1 MPEDQLPNINSPLED
16 KLASIQ
22 NDWTKSQFSGNGNS
36 KGGDPTSTLLKK
48 MNGVMSAK
56 ESYSTPDIVSP
67 NIIDVSGRY
76 PKQLVGWDNEDLY
89 GDAQSGWSQAWRGI
103 VKGVALAGTTFLQG
117 TLGLVYGLGAAA
129 GTLELNKLFNND
141 FSNAID
147 DFNKM
152 LENQYLQNYYTK
164 RERDA
169 KWYEPANLFST
180 NFIFDKFVKNLGFSI
195 GAIYSGAAVAK
206 ALRMI
211 PAISSLFT
219 GEKAAATLAQIESKL
234 STVPA
239 LQRTDEMYNM
249 LIKASDAATKAAKF
263 GSGVE
268 RTVIGTLGAV
278 TEGGIEALQGLNE
291 YRNSLI
297 DNYIATNGV
306 APVGD
311 ELDKINDL
319 SSSLGNSRFLLNIGL
334 LSATNYIM
342 LPKILGSSY
351 KTSKSLA
358 NKEINNIV
366 KNQEGKWVSALSQA
380 PRVEKFIRK
389 STNVAELFFSP
400 TEGFEEL
407 SQYAIERGVNDYYS
421 KAYKGEG
428 RSFANSML
436 AGYDQAINSNEGM
449 EQFLIGALS
458 GGMQQAG
465 IVGTYQNEKGQTKVG
480 IGKSGNIG
488 ERGITGTGGERG
500 RNTTSFLAQMNDPK
514 NQMRF
519 KSDTWVKDMVDAT
532 ARGINLQKE
541 GEAFIRQG
549 DVLEAK
555 DNEADYMHNYLAV
568 RIKHGRYDLVQDDI
582 ENFRQQAA
590 SPEGLNMLKQ
600 QGYANENDTQQ
611 TFLARVNNFEK
622 HAKNIDSLYQS
633 LNMVYGAKINQD
645 GQRVYSDEV
654 IDKMVYV
661 GSKIAD
667 YEQRIPELSQQLLSN
682 QIVLGD
688 TLSNIYKNGVPSADA
703 VKDAIKQIDDLSV
716 IDSKK
721 DELKQSLR
729 DVIELTGRRKE
740 FLDEFKKLKTSP
752 ESFTTVTEPTTT
764 TATTD
769 KKKIK
774 LKTKDG
780 EEELEVGTEYFAGSQ
795 VIESKE
801 GVVYEKFPRF
811 TIIGENEDG
820 SVKIKTSNGDIL
832 DVKKDAFSKYKF
844 GKVSD
849 TEKHPNAMFYVEASD
864 TIFTFNMGKKDKNP
878 RGRLSYDPKTDKLYF
893 ITLDGKKTIAV
904 TRDQFSPKKGY
915 SIAQIYSSDKL
926 TPKAEEALKQEVN
939 LSEIQE
945 KREARLK
952 IISELREAAYDR
964 LDKLTDK
971 ISQKKEQLEGVEKNL
986 KELEE
991 KLQKD
996 DNFRKNGKGFKK
1008 AGKEV
1013 IRQLNILSGMRTLLS
1028 REIEELTAEQ
1038 EEVEFN
1044 ISYFEDMG
1052 QNIDELPTD
1061 SKDFIEELNNQV
1073 LDLQILYEETGKQI
1087 NYLSGVLS
1095 KVEDALK
1102 TAVDFALNLIQ
1113 KFEKKY
1119 PGLPIA
1125 PEALR
1130 SFLNK
1135 DLEFKG
1141 TWPDYQSYLTA
1152 NPNLL
1157 SDLREFDRELADID
1171 DLDVIPNERSVK
1183 ELQDNIADLNKQLA
1197 QYEKEIKAKS
1207 AILDKFEDIAKEY
1220 KRKEEAKRQYEK
1232 DKALHDALFK
1242 AQSQLSEQPSDDST
1256 DDELAK
1262 IETKDKEASKKKDLS
1277 IYPIST
1283 IAPSRETDPE
1293 FENKPH
1299 LLREEKFLNNYA
1311 AGLLKDENGN
1321 DITPDLR
1328 VLVIHRNNQAK
1339 YGLDGLVELRN
1350 PKQADES
1357 EEAYDKRLTNAES
1370 GTILYLYIKKGE
1382 GEWEVIDEN
1391 GKKIGSF
1398 DNEFNPSGIDINKV
1412 VTSTAP
1418 AAKISLKAGSFTN
1431 KDNLNL
1437 AEVEK
1442 AWLEKRKQLLEEG
1455 DLLTVSGVSR
1465 GVKQVTST
1473 SDKNPITPTLTDS
1486 KTVDKQQVIFVSTSD
1501 VINTPNDTIYYKA
1514 GRPYFQIGD
1523 NVILLNNRNI
1533 NEKEADAIFLVLKEV
1548 ATKFQ
1553 ESIKANRPNLDK
1565 QLVDWLNSIIYWYSP
1580 SEKNPTAHNHQIYV
1594 KSGKLFISGV
1604 DTGIYFNP
1612 DSLDAN
1618 RKPIIETFLKG
1629 NTAGR
1634 GTYHHVSHK
1643 NLSSDQPYI
1652 EYYTE
1657 DGKTLKTREHKS
1669 YQHYLIA
1676 NNVVSTNVR
1685 PQMSDTDSN
1694 IRGRYAITDMELS
1707 LPKEDVKPPKVEKKE
1722 EVVQSSGKPDKLAEA
1737 LAVLAANKA
1746 KRQAK
1751 KEGAAAEEKEEKSIV
1766 PSKANRLKST
1776 DTVSVSIKAADLLAK
1791 LNGKGFVGTDS
1802 NDEEYRRVVEKSIDN
1817 VKKEDIAA
1825 VKAWFAK
1832 NLPNVPLNIVEHILK
1847 TTDGGFAW
1855 GKFSSVGVTMYE
1867 KAKEGTGYHEAFEAV
1882 WKMFIPVEDKQKIV
1896 SEMRRRKGSFYDAIT
1911 GQNTEYKSATD
1922 TQLKEKLADEFA
1934 EYVQTNGAISEKIK
1948 GQPWIIRIFRAL
1960 KELFEKLVS
1969 PQNNIDQLFRNIN
1982 SGQYATKPVNLESVV
1997 GDEYS
2002 RVADL
2007 SHQLTKE
2014 LMEDITSKILN
2025 NFFGANATLSLANL
2039 SDNKEIPLDAYYD
2052 AIKPM
2057 LANKFVSIGKQALTE
2072 GDEELALNFLSIAD
2086 NITDNWDDVVKLN
2099 KEYLKT
2105 FGLTSS
2111 HEQASDNLPEKV
2123 KEAKQAE
2130 FEDDNDGIQDDDEPE
2145 FEQENK
2151 SQLEYDRDIF
2161 TISGK
2166 KNASAGIR
2174 LLFATLRDAKFIR
2187 QSKDDVSVVPAIE
2200 FERSS
2205 LNGFKF
2211 VQYARV
2217 FNQVANALVN
2227 TNKMENL
2234 IKKLVNHAKTNAPIV
2249 DLLSPNKLNINR
2261 TTGKINYN
2269 SLSYNEWRILLDFV
2283 KTMSKQSPNALIYD
2297 MKGNTAKLIPGNKY
2311 SGIEQIKRNFV
2322 KNVKNNKE
2330 LFSFDKKKKTFV
2342 VNPEFFKKNPTP
2354 TNDKAYI
2361 DFANSIGIKTVD
2373 GELLSLAMLKAM
2385 PLFQKAKFKSALS
2398 RVYTQLKKQDPL
2410 FDTSNKA
2417 LQIETP
2423 LNEISIAII
2432 SATKDDGSNT
2442 FLNVLRKPVQSV
2454 VLNNPL
2460 STFFNNFNSVSSLD
2474 NLQKEEQGLTDGFSK
2489 NSVILQRGGRF
2500 FNEDGD
2506 RTDEKIEVGYIDGIK
2521 TPRNSKQSSKLSLI
2535 QRRLLSFNLNLQ
2547 GWFVPITNGDKKTEW
2562 ILSLGNHISFNQVVA
2577 GTHWDSIYSIFH
2589 NYLKTEMEV
2598 AQVDDANTL
2607 AVLDKQKRRGN
2618 LRFFLNILPENITK
2632 KAKVVIDNLGD
2643 IDEFIEEN
2651 EKNIN
2656 SAIRKFLEKEASRT
2670 RTEFQIYNILAVD
2683 DNGNYIFDG
2692 IDEKFVMDNINDQGV
2707 NKFSEEQVDNV
2718 ILYRTVNQVI
2728 NNIEMHKL
2736 VIGDP
2741 AFMSDPAKRI
2751 PGAMG
2756 GVNQTTY
2763 GSHEFNTHFSA
2774 LANRTDV
2781 NSSSIQL
2788 EPTDLGY
2795 TPFSDDVSIVIY
2807 QDVIVE
2813 GRVEGSDYKNTNE
2826 VDGGSKMN
2834 LSAYRE
2840 LKIRSAEWTDEQ
2852 EKQYQYQMA
2861 FFRDRMS
2868 KQGKY
2873 DYSSKE
2879 LKEHDV
2885 NLLKQGQPQE
2895 GIFEI
2900 IKPKGWG
2907 QNTASPYKDIVFL
2920 KTSAQPIIP
2929 TVAKDTNDELLLL
2942 KMMNEGIK
2950 IAAFESAVK
2959 VGVRSTEAAYVDGKF
2974 NENKYNPDAI
2984 LYPSWKDLGIQVET
2998 QFSQGKNKLTL
3009 GSQLTTLATLNLLS
3023 GGVPQGFTATEWS
3036 KLSEEERMAKS
3047 EIYREVVTNN
3057 QILVELTNN
3066 GYVELLDK
3074 LGIEEDEDGNYEIV
3088 DYQRVVD
3095 FLKEQ
3100 ARDMDDNT
3108 KAALKVDDV
3117 LNSLAVPLEAIPTYT
3132 QLKAILYSI
3141 VDKNIASPKTSGIGL
3156 VQMPSTFTENE
3167 ARTTLVGNSTYKF
3180 YTKEEPW
3187 IEVSLPAWFRDHL
3200 ERFYINNKKPI
3211 PSEEELL
3218 KLLNDTDIL
3227 NGIGFRI
3234 PTQEMNSV
3242 EVFKIKSFLPKV
3254 MGNTIIVPS
3263 EITTKAGSDFD
3274 IDKLNAYLK
3283 NVIITKTGK
3292 ISKVASFN
3300 SQEEA
3305 ADHFG
3310 SEYENTIQKEINKIE
3325 KYEDFRET
3333 LLAVFNAIENIK
3345 GDITLDKIKKALNE
3359 NLKEFYDVHM
3369 TLLNEII
3376 DQAAEE
3382 QLNPSEYIQNQIDR
3396 LSRKKGKLNAKLFNE
3411 LAKEMYIK
3419 KYTRKSLENA
3429 YYESLERLVQLPEN
3443 FERLIQINTTKNLEE
3458 IKNNLNKALFTED
3471 EIKQNNINTG
3481 EKLAL
3486 NYLPIISPYTLDEI
3500 RHNLV
3505 TGKDGVGIAA
3515 AAQKSNSIMQRTQ
3528 VVIDP
3533 SRVNLLDDIDPLRTQ
3548 LIGDGV
3554 IRFPHNK
3561 INGKPTISMSKTA
3574 DGKKYISDI
3583 ISEYING
3590 FVDVVKNTF
3599 IIEMGVTT
3607 RTAGTFLFMD
3617 RLGNNTEH
3625 TTYFM
3630 NQPIIRQYL
3639 KFLDKNKIN
3648 GIRHKESIGEIY
3660 STWGDVKYT
3669 GNDTLPTANQL
3680 LDNIKEYKGKN
3691 RDFKNLSPEFVE
3703 EQSKIFNEFL
3713 KYQEMASDL
3722 FTLMQGINW
3731 DTAHMSDPEQ
3741 FLLKDINYD
3750 KANNTIFTPASEILK
3765 NVFIGNTRQKLMDSR
3780 NAIGGFIA
3788 IEHPNVREV
3797 LDTLKRKFISM
3808 SFFPKPD
3815 VYSAIAKRINNSF
3828 LNYILQVKGGYNRTQ
3843 IEQVLLDEQNGAAS
3857 LLEDLQIATKKDS
3870 VLHSILKQFSIER
3883 RGNDANSVKAIIFKK
3898 SGNDKYDRD
3907 TDIDNFRILKEN
3919 AYTQELYKKLVRAA
3933 LLQSGVQ
3940 YSPISYSHLI
3950 PSEDYAKALSSLV
3963 NNLSTYTDLDKFLT
3977 SKSFARNNWSNS
3989 DVAKPLTIS
3998 EKMKGVSDMGTVWAI
4013 PFILPKQLSKFPKG
4027 SIMKSRMFL
4036 GEYAKYQPLNSMGRE
4051 MAFVPDLTYMINK
4064 KDAFEKNNP
4073 ILTKTYL
4080 YEIVKDEMGKPL
4092 TITENY
4098 KNKQDEEVQS
4108 VSYLYKA
4115 INAWGDGMYAQEYY
4129 DAERSSQIE
4138 NNTFKVDETVVND
4151 TAIYTAL
4158 RGKSVSLQ
4166 SKKEIKTE
4174 LIESSNKVIEGDIF
4188 SIKGIPVI
4196 TTNLGGVHGA
4206 GLAQKAKSKGLIK
4219 QGDGLFK
4226 ANNNVVQLPV
4236 KKIWSDNMAMNNNM
4250 KLLAESLNKLVKVAN
4265 ENKNNTYLL
4274 PLAGLGHGEG
4284 KVSEIMPLLIS
4295 TLQASE
4301 NIKLILPTEDISLGR
4316 QATVRKDETR
4326 KKLPEIKTMLEK
4338 AGFIKSNKINTSDNK
4353 STQDKI
4359 NDCLG

>member
-22 NDWTKSQFSGNGNS
+22 RDWTKSQFSGNGAS
-36 KGGDPTSTLLKK
+36 QGGDPTSTLLKK
-48 MNGVMSAK
+48 MNGVISAK
-56 ESYSTPDIVSP
+56 ESYSTPDIISP
-67 NIIDVSGRY
+67 NAIDISGRY

-147 DFNKM
+147 DFNKT

-206 ALRMI
+206 ALRMV

-219 GEKAAATLAQIESKL
+219 GEKAATTLAQIESKL

-311 ELDKINDL
+311 ELDKINNL

-428 RSFANSML
+428 RSFADSML

-458 GGMQQAG
+458 GGIQQSG
-465 IVGTYQNEKGQTKVG
+465 IVSAKGF
-480 IGKSGNIG
+480 GKTGNIG

-514 NQMRF
+514 NEMRF

-582 ENFRQQAA
+582 DNFKQQAA
-590 SPEGLNMLKQ
+590 SPEGLNLLKQ

-622 HAKNIDSLYQS
+622 HAKNVDSLYQS
-633 LNMVYGAKINQD
+633 LNMVYGAKVDQN
-645 GQRVYSDEV
+645 GKRVYSDEI

-682 QIVLGD
+682 QVVLGD
-688 TLSNIYKNGVPSADA
+688 TLSSIYKAGVPSQEA
-703 VKDAIKQIDDLSV
+703 VKEAIKQIDDLNV

-752 ESFTTVTEPTTT
+752 ESFATITEPSKVVNP
-764 TATTD
+764 D
-769 KKKIK
+769 KKTIK

-780 EEELEVGTEYFAGSQ
+780 EEELEVGTDYYLG
-795 VIESKE
+795 K
-801 GVVYEKFPRF
+801 VVEKDKDGNEVYRFPQI

-820 SVKIKTSNGDIL
+820 TIKVKTSTGLIKDINPSVL
-832 DVKKDAFSKYKF
+832 EDYKL

-849 TEKHPNAMFYVEASD
+849 LQNNKKAKFYFDHINDVVE
-864 TIFTFNMGKKDKNP
+864 FNFGKGKKQ
-878 RGRLSYDPKTDKLYF
+878 RGRLQYSPKEGVLNFVYKDSN
-893 ITLDGKKTIAV
+893 GKIRSIEV
-904 TRDQFSPKKGY
+904 TGDQFVPKKGY
-915 SIAQIYSSDKL
+915 NNPMISFIRTL
-926 TPKAEEALKQEVN
+926 TPQEQSDIDNLAKEADARIEA
-939 LSEIQE
+939 

-996 DNFRKNGKGFKK
+996 ENFRKNGKGFKK

-1013 IRQLNILSGMRTLLS
+1013 IRQLNILSGMRTLLT

-1087 NYLSGVLS
+1087 NYLSGILS

-1119 PGLPIA
+1119 PGLPVA

-1130 SFLNK
+1130 NFLNK

-1141 TWPDYQSYLTA
+1141 TWPDYQSYLAA

-1256 DDELAK
+1256 DDELSK

-1299 LLREEKFLNNYA
+1299 LIREEKFLNNYA
-1311 AGLLKDENGN
+1311 SGQLKDSNGN

-1328 VLVIHRNNQAK
+1328 VLVIHRNNQAQ
-1339 YGLDGLVELRN
+1339 YGVDGLVELRN

-1357 EEAYDKRLTNAES
+1357 EEAYDKRLTNPET

-1442 AWLEKRKQLLEEG
+1442 AWFEKRKQLLEEG

-1465 GVKQVTST
+1465 GIKQVTDT
-1473 SDKNPITPTLTDS
+1473 SDKNPIAPTLTDS
-1486 KTVDKQQVIFVSTSD
+1486 KTIDKQQVIFVSTSD

-1580 SEKNPTAHNHQIYV
+1580 SEKNPTVHNHQIYV

-1685 PQMSDTDSN
+1685 PQMNENDSN

-1707 LPKEDVKPPKVEKKE
+1707 LPKEDVKPPKVEKE
-1722 EVVQSSGKPDKLAEA
+1722 EVKETQPSGKKDKLQEA
-1737 LAVLAANKA
+1737 LAALAENKA
-1746 KRQAK
+1746 KKQSKAS
-1751 KEGAAAEEKEEKSIV
+1751 EEKSEGKQSTSSGM
-1766 PSKANRLKST
+1766 SKGLKST
-1776 DTVSVSIKAADLLAK
+1776 DNVQATIKINDLLNK
-1791 LNGKGFVGTDS
+1791 LGNKGITGDS
-1802 NDEEYRRVVEKSIDN
+1802 SNEEEYRRVVEKSIDN

-1855 GKFSSVGVTMYE
+1855 GKFSNVGVTMYE

-1882 WKMFIPVEDKQKIV
+1882 WKMFVPVEDKQKIL
-1896 SEMRRRKGSFYDAIT
+1896 SEMRRRRGSFYDAIT

-1934 EYVQTNGAISEKIK
+1934 EYVQTNGVISEKIK

-1969 PQNNIDQLFRNIN
+1969 PQNNIDQLFKNIN
-1982 SGQYATKPVNLESVV
+1982 SAQYATKPVNLESVV

-2057 LANKFVSIGKQALTE
+2057 IANKFVSIAKQALSE
-2072 GDEELALNFLSIAD
+2072 GDEERALNFLSIAD
-2086 NITDNWDDVVKLN
+2086 NITDDWDDVVKLN

-2130 FEDDNDGIQDDDEPE
+2130 FEDDNDGIQDDGDEPE

-2174 LLFATLRDAKFIR
+2174 LLFSTLRDADFIPK
-2187 QSKDDVSVVPAIE
+2187 SKDDVSVVPAIE
-2200 FERSS
+2200 FKKSS
-2205 LNGFKF
+2205 LRGYKF
-2211 VQYARV
+2211 VQYAKV
-2217 FNQVANALVN
+2217 FNQVANALIN
-2227 TNKMENL
+2227 TNKIDNL

-2249 DLLSPNKLNINR
+2249 DLLSPNKLHINR

-2269 SLSYNEWRILLDFV
+2269 SLSYDEWRILLDFV

-2330 LFSFDKKKKTFV
+2330 LFSFDKQKKTFV
-2342 VNPEFFKKNPTP
+2342 VNPEFFKKNSTP

-2361 DFANSIGIKTVD
+2361 DFANSIGIKTID
-2373 GELLSLAMLKAM
+2373 GDQLSLAMLKAM
-2385 PLFQKAKFKSALS
+2385 PLFQKAKFKSGLS
-2398 RVYTQLKKQDPL
+2398 RVYTQLKKQQPL

-2423 LNEISIAII
+2423 LNEISEAII
-2432 SATKDDGSNT
+2432 SATKDDGTNT

-2460 STFFNNFNSVSSLD
+2460 STFFNNFNSVSSFDELTR
-2474 NLQKEEQGLTDGFSK
+2474 EEQGLTQGFSK
-2489 NSVILQRGGRF
+2489 NSVILQKGGRF
-2500 FNEDGD
+2500 FTEDGE

-2521 TPRNSKQSSKLSLI
+2521 TLRNAKQSSKLSLI
-2535 QRRLLSFNLNLQ
+2535 QRRVLSFNLNLQ

-2562 ILSLGNHISFNQVVA
+2562 VLSLGNHISFNQVVA
-2577 GTHWDSIYSIFH
+2577 GTHWDSIYSTFH

-2598 AQVDDANTL
+2598 AQLDDVNTL
-2607 AVLDKQKRRGN
+2607 AVLNKQKRRGN

-2632 KAKVVIDNLGD
+2632 KAKAVIDNLGD

-2670 RTEFQIYNILAVD
+2670 RTEFQIYSVLTSDEN
-2683 DNGNYIFDG
+2683 NNYTFDG
-2692 IDEKFVMDNINDQGV
+2692 IDEKFIMDNINDQGI
-2707 NKFSEEQVDNV
+2707 NRFSEEQVDNI

-2756 GVNQTTY
+2756 GVNQTVY
-2763 GSHEFNTHFSA
+2763 GSKELNTHFA
-2774 LANRTDV
+2774 TLANRTDV

-2788 EPTDLGY
+2788 ESTDLGY
-2795 TPFSDDVSIVIY
+2795 TPFSDDVPIVIY
-2807 QDVIVE
+2807 ADVIVE
-2813 GRVEGSDYKNTNE
+2813 GRVEGNDYKNTNE

-2834 LSAYRE
+2834 ISAYRE
-2840 LKIRSAEWTDEQ
+2840 LKMKSAEWTDEQ

-2879 LKEHDV
+2879 LKEHDI
-2885 NLLKQGQPQE
+2885 NLLKEGQPQE

-2907 QNTASPYKDIVFL
+2907 QNTASTYKDIVFL

-2942 KMMNEGIK
+2942 KMMKEGIK
-2950 IAAFESAVK
+2950 IAAFESAIK
-2959 VGVRSTEAAYVDGKF
+2959 VGVRSVETAYVDGKF
-2974 NENKYNPDAI
+2974 NENKYNSDAI

-3009 GSQLTTLATLNLLS
+3009 GSQLTTLSTLNLLS
-3023 GGVPQGFTATEWS
+3023 GGIPQGFTASEWS

-3047 EIYREVVTNN
+3047 NIYKEVVTNN

-3074 LGIEEDEDGNYEIV
+3074 LGIEELEDGGYEV
-3088 DYQRVVD
+3088 TDYQKVVD

-3156 VQMPSTFTENE
+3156 VQMPSTFTEKE
-3167 ARTTLVGNSTYKF
+3167 ARTALVGNSTYKF

-3187 IEVSLPAWFRDHL
+3187 IEVSLPAWFRDQL
-3200 ERFYINNKKPI
+3200 EKFYINNKKPI

-3218 KLLNDTDIL
+3218 KLLNDSDIL

-3283 NVIITKTGK
+3283 NVIITKNGK

-3305 ADHFG
+3305 AEYFG
-3310 SEYENTIQKEINKIE
+3310 SEYEETIQKEIDKIE
-3325 KYEDFRET
+3325 EYDDFRET

-3345 GDITLDKIKKALNE
+3345 GDITLDKIRKALTE
-3359 NLKEFYDVHM
+3359 ELKEFYDVHM

-3382 QLNPSEYIQNQIDR
+3382 QINPSEYIQNQIDR
-3396 LSRKKGKLNAKLFNE
+3396 LSRKKGKLNAKLFND

-3533 SRVNLLDDIDPLRTQ
+3533 SRVNLLDDIDPLRTE

-3741 FLLKDINYD
+3741 FLLKDVKYD
-3750 KANNTIFTPASEILK
+3750 KANNTVFTPASEILK

-3780 NAIGGFIA
+3780 DAIGGFIA

-3815 VYSAIAKRINNSF
+3815 VYSGIAKRINNSF

-3963 NNLSTYTDLDKFLT
+3963 NNLSAYTDLDKFLT

-3998 EKMKGVSDMGTVWAI
+3998 EKMKGVSDMGTAWAI

-4036 GEYAKYQPLNSMGRE
+4036 GEYAKYQPINSMGRE

-4080 YEIVKDEMGKPL
+4080 YELVKDEMGKPL

-4166 SKKEIKTE
+4166 NKK
-4174 LIESSNKVIEGDIF
+4174 
-4188 SIKGIPVI
+4188 
-4196 TTNLGGVHGA
+4196 A
-4206 GLAQKAKSKGLIK
+4206 
-4219 QGDGLFK
+4219 
-4226 ANNNVVQLPV
+4226 
-4236 KKIWSDNMAMNNNM
+4236 
-4250 KLLAESLNKLVKVAN
+4250 
-4265 ENKNNTYLL
+4265 
-4274 PLAGLGHGEG
+4274 
-4284 KVSEIMPLLIS
+4284 
-4295 TLQASE
+4295 
-4301 NIKLILPTEDISLGR
+4301 
-4316 QATVRKDETR
+4316 
-4326 KKLPEIKTMLEK
+4326 
-4338 AGFIKSNKINTSDNK
+4338 TSDNK

>member
-36 KGGDPTSTLLKK
+36 QGGDPTSTLLKK

-56 ESYSTPDIVSP
+56 ESYSIPDIVSP
-67 NIIDVSGRY
+67 NVVDVSGRY

-89 GDAQSGWSQAWRGI
+89 GDAQSGWSQAWRGV

-129 GTLELNKLFNND
+129 GTGELNKLFNND

-147 DFNKM
+147 DFNKT

-195 GAIYSGAAVAK
+195 GAIYSGAVVAK
-206 ALRMI
+206 ALRMV

-358 NKEINNIV
+358 NREINNIV

-449 EQFLIGALS
+449 EQFLLGALS

-465 IVGTYQNEKGQTKVG
+465 IVGTYQNEKGQTKVV

-582 ENFRQQAA
+582 DNFKQQA
-590 SPEGLNMLKQ
+590 STDEGLNVLKQ
-600 QGYANENDTQQ
+600 QGYANENDTRQ

-622 HAKNIDSLYQS
+622 HAKNIDSLHQS

-688 TLSNIYKNGVPSADA
+688 ALSNIYKNGVPSADA

-752 ESFTTVTEPTTT
+752 ESFTATEPTTAV
-764 TATTD
+764 ATTD

-780 EEELEVGTEYFAGSQ
+780 EEELEIGTDYYLG
-795 VIESKE
+795 K
-801 GVVYEKFPRF
+801 VVEKDKDGNEVYRFPQI
-811 TIIGENEDG
+811 TIVGENEDG
-820 SVKIKTSNGDIL
+820 TIKVKTSTGLIKDINPSVL
-832 DVKKDAFSKYKF
+832 EDYKL

-849 TEKHPNAMFYVEASD
+849 LQNNKKAKFYFDHINDVVE
-864 TIFTFNMGKKDKNP
+864 FNFGKGKKQ
-878 RGRLSYDPKTDKLYF
+878 RGRL
-893 ITLDGKKTIAV
+893 
-904 TRDQFSPKKGY
+904 QFSPKEGVLNFVYKDAKGKIRSIEVTGDQFVPKKGY
-915 SIAQIYSSDKL
+915 TNPMISFVRTL
-926 TPKAEEALKQEVN
+926 TPQEQSDIDNLAKEVDARIEA
-939 LSEIQE
+939 

-952 IISELREAAYDR
+952 IISELREAAYGR

-971 ISQKKEQLEGVEKNL
+971 ISQKRDQLEGVEKNL

-996 DNFRKNGKGFKK
+996 DNFRKDGKGFKK

-1073 LDLQILYEETGKQI
+1073 LDLQILHEETGKQI
-1087 NYLSGVLS
+1087 NYLSGILS

-1119 PGLPIA
+1119 PGLPVA
-1125 PEALR
+1125 PESLR

-1141 TWPDYQSYLTA
+1141 TWPDYQSYLAT

-1157 SDLREFDRELADID
+1157 SDLQQFDRELADID
-1171 DLDVIPNERSVK
+1171 ELDVTPNERSVQ
-1183 ELQDNIADLNKQLA
+1183 ELKDNIANLNKDLA

-1207 AILDKFEDIAKEY
+1207 AILDKFEDIANEY
-1220 KRKEEAKRQYEK
+1220 KRREAAKRQYEQ
-1232 DKALHDALFK
+1232 DKVLHDALFK
-1242 AQSQLSEQPSDDST
+1242 AQSQLVEQPSDDST
-1256 DDELAK
+1256 DDEIAK

-1311 AGLLKDENGN
+1311 ACLLKDENGN

-1357 EEAYDKRLTNAES
+1357 EEAYDKRLTNAEN

-1437 AEVEK
+1437 AEIEK

-1612 DSLDAN
+1612 DSLEAN

-1722 EVVQSSGKPDKLAEA
+1722 AVQSSGKPDKLAEA
-1737 LAVLAANKA
+1737 MAALATNKA
-1746 KRQAK
+1746 SKQGGN
-1751 KEGAAAEEKEEKSIV
+1751 KEQPKAGSVGVGGEVRSVNDFANENESYRVIVGDEAFNDIVESGTVRTNAGNKGGESLSDKLKNRPTLFPSFSKGKASMEYAAENPNNYIIVTEDASIQ
-1766 PSKANRLKST
+1766 PSKAGRHGKGTTMFPTDENGNHLKELSGEK
-1776 DTVSVSIKAADLLAK
+1776 VKVYKHIGEGQYVLVYANGKVVEQSIKEQPKASVATPVMSKGLKPTDNVKASIKIDDLLNK
-1791 LNGKGFVGTDS
+1791 FKDQGITGDIS
-1802 NDEEYRRVVEKSIDN
+1802 NDEEYRRIVEKSIDN
-1817 VKKEDIAA
+1817 VKKEDITA

-1882 WKMFIPVEDKQKIV
+1882 WKMFIPVEDKQKIT
-1896 SEMRRRKGSFYDAIT
+1896 SEMRRRKGSFYDVIT

-1960 KELFEKLVS
+1960 KELFEKLIS
-1969 PQNNIDQLFRNIN
+1969 PQNNIDQLFKNIN

-2057 LANKFVSIGKQALTE
+2057 LLNRLMSLANISLGKGE
-2072 GDEELALNFLSIAD
+2072 EELALNYLTILD
-2086 NITDNWDDVVKLN
+2086 NVNDNWEDVVKLN

-2187 QSKDDVSVVPAIE
+2187 QSKDDVSVIPAIE

-2283 KTMSKQSPNALIYD
+2283 KTMSKQSPTALIYD

-2474 NLQKEEQGLTDGFSK
+2474 DLQKEEQGLTDGFSK
-2489 NSVILQRGGRF
+2489 NSVILQRGGKF

-2562 ILSLGNHISFNQVVA
+2562 VLSLGNHISFNQVVA
-2577 GTHWDSIYSIFH
+2577 GTHWDSIYSTFH

-2607 AVLDKQKRRGN
+2607 SVLDKQKRRGN

-2670 RTEFQIYNILAVD
+2670 RTEFQIYNILSAD

-2756 GVNQTTY
+2756 GINQTTY
-2763 GSHEFNTHFSA
+2763 GSHEFNTHFST

-2840 LKIRSAEWTDEQ
+2840 LKMRSAEWTDEQ

-2959 VGVRSTEAAYVDGKF
+2959 VGVRSTEPAYVDGKF

-3180 YTKEEPW
+3180 YTKEESW
-3187 IEVSLPAWFRDHL
+3187 IEVSLPAWFRDQL
-3200 ERFYINNKKPI
+3200 EKFYINNKKPI

-3218 KLLNDTDIL
+3218 KLLNDADIL

-3283 NVIITKTGK
+3283 NVVITKTGK

-3310 SEYENTIQKEINKIE
+3310 SEYENSIQKEIDKIE
-3325 KYEDFRET
+3325 KYDDFRET

-3345 GDITLDKIKKALNE
+3345 GDITLDKIKKALTE
-3359 NLKEFYDVHM
+3359 DLKEFYDVHM

-3382 QLNPSEYIQNQIDR
+3382 QLNPSQYIQNQIDK

-3528 VVIDP
+3528 VVIDS
-3533 SRVNLLDDIDPLRTQ
+3533 SRVNLLNDIDPLRTE

-3625 TTYFM
+3625 TTFFM

-3639 KFLDKNKIN
+3639 KFLDANKIN
-3648 GIRHKESIGEIY
+3648 PIRNEKTIKQIY
-3660 STWGDVKYT
+3660 SIWGNVKYT
-3669 GNDTLPTANQL
+3669 GKDTLPTANQL
-3680 LDNIKEYKGKN
+3680 LDNIKEYKVKN
-3691 RDFKNLSPEFVE
+3691 RDFNNLSKDFVE

-3741 FLLKDINYD
+3741 FLLKDVKYD
-3750 KANNTIFTPASEILK
+3750 KANNTLFTPASEILK

-3780 NAIGGFIA
+3780 DAIGGFIA

-3989 DVAKPLTIS
+3989 DVAKPLMIS
-3998 EKMKGVSDMGTVWAI
+3998 EKRKGISDMGRVWAI

-4027 SIMKSRMFL
+4027 AIMKSTMFL
-4036 GEYAKYQPLNSMGRE
+4036 GEYAKYQPLNSMGR
-4051 MAFVPDLTYMINK
+4051 MVFVPDLTYMINK

-4080 YEIVKDEMGKPL
+4080 YELVKDETGKPL

-4098 KNKQDEEVQS
+4098 KNKKDEEVQS

-4166 SKKEIKTE
+4166 DKKTK
-4174 LIESSNKVIEGDIF
+4174 
-4188 SIKGIPVI
+4188 
-4196 TTNLGGVHGA
+4196 
-4206 GLAQKAKSKGLIK
+4206 
-4219 QGDGLFK
+4219 
-4226 ANNNVVQLPV
+4226 
-4236 KKIWSDNMAMNNNM
+4236 
-4250 KLLAESLNKLVKVAN
+4250 
-4265 ENKNNTYLL
+4265 
-4274 PLAGLGHGEG
+4274 
-4284 KVSEIMPLLIS
+4284 
-4295 TLQASE
+4295 
-4301 NIKLILPTEDISLGR
+4301 
-4316 QATVRKDETR
+4316 
-4326 KKLPEIKTMLEK
+4326 
-4338 AGFIKSNKINTSDNK
+4338 TSDNK